1 MAVPGPTTQRATEGV
16 ASALLRLARMERG
29 WNQQQLAN
37 AAGVPASTV
46 NRIEA
51 GQRQPSLVMMY
62 RLLAAADLDLRV
74 RLEPYDDHD
83 DVLDAIHAKRSPAQ
97 RAAAEARHEANV
109 RAFRVAGGLPVDGND
124 IAEALS
130 GSAVSARA

>member
-1 MAVPGPTTQRATEGV
+1 MAG
-16 ASALLRLARMERG
+16 ALLQLARMERG
-29 WNQQQLAN
+29 WNQQQLAD

-51 GQRQPSLVMMY
+51 GQRQPSLVMLY

-83 DVLDAIHAKRSPAQ
+83 DVLDAIHAKRSPEQKAE
-97 RAAAEARHEANV
+97 AEARHEANV
-109 RAFRVAGGLPVDGND
+109 RTFRAAGGLPIDGD
-124 IAEALS
+124 AE
-130 GSAVSARA
+130 VPARAVASTRA